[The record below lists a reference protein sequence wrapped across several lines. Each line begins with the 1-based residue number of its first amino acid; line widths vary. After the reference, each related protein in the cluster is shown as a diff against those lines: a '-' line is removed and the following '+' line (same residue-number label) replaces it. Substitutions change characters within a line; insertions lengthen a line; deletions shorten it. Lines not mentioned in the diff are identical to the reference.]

1 MTVEQQLKAAL
12 AKFWDANAIPVSPS
26 ATSSTDA
33 MVPMDSLSAVEALID
48 VDEIVGFTVV
58 ADDVIRK
65 GGYDNR
71 DQFIDGLTARVLKI
85 AAARVTA

>member
-12 AKFWDANAIPVSPS
+12 AIFWDANAIPVTPS

-33 MVPMDSLSAVEALID
+33 VVPMDSLSAVEALID

-58 ADDVIRK
+58 ADEVIRK

-71 DQFIDGLTARVLKI
+71 EQFIDGLTAKVLVMV
-85 AAARVTA
+85 AARVAA

>member
-12 AKFWDANAIPVSPS
+12 ARFWDANAIPVSPG

-33 MVPMDSLSAVEALID
+33 MVPMDSLSAVEAFID